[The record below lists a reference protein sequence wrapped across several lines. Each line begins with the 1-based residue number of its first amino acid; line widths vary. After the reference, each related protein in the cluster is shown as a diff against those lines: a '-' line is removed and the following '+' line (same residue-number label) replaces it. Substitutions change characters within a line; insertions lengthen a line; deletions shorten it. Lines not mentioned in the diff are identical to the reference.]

1 MGDDRISII
10 KSVLQESSEVK
21 MKLISLAEQILRAGN
36 LLIESMRSGHKVM
49 FCGNGGSAADSQH
62 MACELVEKFARK
74 RKALPAV
81 ALTTDTSI
89 LTAVPNDESFDLLF
103 SRQIEALGKP
113 GDVLVA
119 ISTSG
124 SSPNMLKALEQAKSM
139 GIHTIGL
146 TGAHGDKM
154 AEDSE
159 LLLKVPS
166 SSVPRIQECHITIGH
181 ILCELVESELT

>member
-146 TGAHGDKM
+146 TGARGDKM